1 MEAPVNLRP
10 PVNLRRGALADLD
23 AILAIYNHFVEH
35 TPITFDL
42 QLQTRAMRE
51 PWIQGFRSTGP
62 YQLFV
67 AEDASEL
74 VGYAHS
80 SQFRT
85 KAAYDSSVETTVYLR
100 PGCEG
105 RGIGRRLY
113 TRLFQAISEAGVH
126 RAYAGITLPNDP
138 SIALHR
144 AFGFEP
150 CGTWTEVGHKFDRFW
165 DVSFWQK
172 AVGGVATSASA
183 GSP

>member
-74 VGYAHS
+74 VGYAP
-80 SQFRT
+80 QDDAFTRFNTGIPYRDRWYEEGNRT
-85 KAAYDSSVETTVYLR
+85 R
-100 PGCEG
+100 PG
-105 RGIGRRLY
+105 
-113 TRLFQAISEAGVH
+113 TQSE
-126 RAYAGITLPNDP
+126 D
-138 SIALHR
+138 
-144 AFGFEP
+144 
-150 CGTWTEVGHKFDRFW
+150 
-165 DVSFWQK
+165 
-172 AVGGVATSASA
+172 
-183 GSP
+183 